1 MLWGLWGSCGVLSI
15 ADWLRQKHW
24 FLIGRKPPQ
33 NPTPHMKIQQC
44 AHPRSEASRRFLFQ
58 ATVMFHIYAAF
69 WVTGN
74 FKTGINLENFPVE
87 LDDIQKFS
95 LF

>member
-1 MLWGLWGSCGVLSI
+1 
-15 ADWLRQKHW
+15 
-24 FLIGRKPPQ
+24 
-33 NPTPHMKIQQC
+33 
-44 AHPRSEASRRFLFQ
+44 
-58 ATVMFHIYAAF
+58 MFHIYAAF

-74 FKTGINLENFPVE
+74 FKSGINLENFPVE

>member
-1 MLWGLWGSCGVLSI
+1 ME
-15 ADWLRQKHW
+15 
-24 FLIGRKPPQ
+24 
-33 NPTPHMKIQQC
+33 QC
-44 AHPRSEASRRFLFQ
+44 RAALNRSFKSF
-58 ATVMFHIYAAF
+58 TVMFQIYAAF

-87 LDDIQKFS
+87 LNDIQKFS

>member
-1 MLWGLWGSCGVLSI
+1 M
-15 ADWLRQKHW
+15 
-24 FLIGRKPPQ
+24 
-33 NPTPHMKIQQC
+33 
-44 AHPRSEASRRFLFQ
+44 FQ
-58 ATVMFHIYAAF
+58 IYAAF

-95 LF
+95 LFWYFKKKEEESLIEHFLSLQIDDEKARAQMNVQEQVLIQIPAKKTSKALKKQLKITSFFK